1 MGASAHPTG
10 QPQRTKLRMSEAH
23 HGHRG
28 RNQNG
33 TVPRRMSTL
42 EYPASVL
49 AAGASIPCIYS
60 FNSNKSHL
68 FIPFRKDTLFGS
80 LLSGVFCCFSSTCPF
95 LGCVCLTWPFHWV
108 MFVMCP
114 HAGTGEPL
122 CGSLDLQFP
131 GGSAPECPSGPLKGH
146 LTCNNECLGDLSARA
161 VAAPCVPPDS
171 HLSLGLIHFCTWFY
185 FFSLLWGFL
194 VWVWFRFRF
203 PT

>member
-1 MGASAHPTG
+1 
-10 QPQRTKLRMSEAH
+10 
-23 HGHRG
+23 
-28 RNQNG
+28 
-33 TVPRRMSTL
+33 MSTQHQSWLPVPPYPVFILLTVTKAIYLFHL
-42 EYPASVL
+42 ERTLCSGHFSLECSVAFLPPAPSWV
-49 AAGASIPCIYS
+49 
-60 FNSNKSHL
+60 
-68 FIPFRKDTLFGS
+68 
-80 LLSGVFCCFSSTCPF
+80 
-95 LGCVCLTWPFHWV
+95 VCLTWPFHWV

-114 HAGTGEPL
+114 HAGTGGPL